1 MRDVFEKRI
10 NLILISAILVACIAI
25 GIPLAFSQC
34 EVRTDANEAT
44 ATTAATE
51 ATTQTQTTAP
61 PTTRSE
67 NDFQVVSEEV
77 RIGSKKAQSSVVE
90 KSEKKS
96 EPAESGK
103 SAKDKKKAQAE
114 KAKAAKAA
122 KTEKKTE
129 KPTEAVQ
136 FATAKPVKHKASY
149 DDQWNAGYLVAIDN
163 PDKGY
168 SCPHIELSDKDRD
181 LLERLCYGEFG
192 SGGFTGAAL
201 IAQSVK
207 NAMVQ
212 LGTSDVATIIKRFRY
227 TGSTS
232 RGTSTACKKA
242 VIYVFDMDKD
252 AVQHRLLYMYNPSMV
267 SSAFHESC
275 NYICTFKEIRFFD

>member
-96 EPAESGK
+96 EPAEPK
-103 SAKDKKKAQAE
+103 ESAKEKKKAQAE

>member
-25 GIPLAFSQC
+25 GIPLAFSHC

-44 ATTAATE
+44 VTTAATE

-61 PTTRSE
+61 PITRSE

-96 EPAESGK
+96 EPAESKK
-103 SAKDKKKAQAE
+103 SAKEKAQAE

-122 KTEKKTE
+122 KAEKKTE

>member
-44 ATTAATE
+44 VTTAATE

-96 EPAESGK
+96 EPAESKK
-103 SAKDKKKAQAE
+103 SAKEKKKAQAE
-114 KAKAAKAA
+114 KAKAAKTA

>member
-1 MRDVFEKRI
+1 M
-10 NLILISAILVACIAI
+10 ACIAI

-44 ATTAATE
+44 VTTAATE

-96 EPAESGK
+96 EPAESKK
-103 SAKDKKKAQAE
+103 SAKEKKKAQAE

>member
-96 EPAESGK
+96 EPAESKK
-103 SAKDKKKAQAE
+103 SAKEKAQAE
-114 KAKAAKAA
+114 KAKAA